1 VSPTTVALL
10 CLAVLAPTTAR
21 ARVVAVGSVLAS
33 DPRDSRVTLVPG
45 EYPAPGGA
53 VMLTEPVSLAVPPA
67 DVVTITDEPYVLSN
81 DPPDSWFT
89 ATHLR
94 ACMGPATVL
103 PDVLVPGSVVV
114 KLADGTVMEN
124 GKDYRLAERWAGVG
138 RVKDGRIPDGALVLV
153 SYRAARRRI
162 DAVAVDAA
170 GKVTL
175 VRGTPHRATPE
186 PPPVGS
192 GLRRIA
198 NIYRPY
204 GATVVEGWHIFRAG
218 QPFPEPDAA
227 EMARRGALVP
237 KTLEKLRNGEPVTI
251 VAWGDSVTVG
261 DDASSADD
269 TYARV
274 FLTRLRQRF
283 PKSTI
288 TMVNAGISASN
299 TEGRLP
305 ALQREVLAAR
315 PDLVTIEFV
324 NDMSL
329 PDDTVRANWRKALD
343 EIHAA
348 GAEAI
353 VITPHFTWPE
363 GMKKEHPRGGETRS
377 GVPVL
382 REVAKE
388 KGVALA
394 DASRRWAHLEE
405 EGIPY
410 TTLLANGI
418 NHPDN
423 RGHEMFARE
432 LLTFFPAEDTP

>member
-1 VSPTTVALL
+1 MNPVPLALV
-10 CLAVLAPTTAR
+10 CLTALAAAAR
-21 ARVVAVGSVLAS
+21 AAGPGRITTSGDTLTVEAGVYVTPEGT
-33 DPRDSRVTLVPG
+33 VTL
-45 EYPAPGGA
+45 EKPATLRVA
-53 VMLTEPVSLAVPPA
+53 AA
-67 DVVTITDEPYVLSN
+67 DVETVTGEAYVLSN

-114 KLADGTVMEN
+114 RLADGMVMEN

-138 RVKDGRIPDGALVLV
+138 RLKDGRIPDGALVLI

-162 DAVAVDAA
+162 DAVAVDGA

-175 VRGTPHRATPE
+175 VRGRPERAAPE
-186 PPPVGS
+186 PPPVGTGMS
-192 GLRRIA
+192 RLA

-204 GATVVEGWHIFRAG
+204 GAKSVEAAQIFRAG
-218 QPFPEPDAA
+218 APFAEPDAA

-237 KTLEKLRNGEPVTI
+237 KTVAKLRNGEPVTI
-251 VAWGDSVTVG
+251 AAWGDSVTVG

-274 FLTRLRQRF
+274 FLMSLRARF

-288 TMVNAGISASN
+288 TMINAGISASN
-299 TEGRLP
+299 TDGRLP
-305 ALQREVLAAR
+305 ALQREVLAAH

-324 NDMSL
+324 NDMAL
-329 PDDTVRANWRKALD
+329 PDDSVRANWRKALD
-343 EIHAA
+343 EIKAA
-348 GAEAI
+348 GAEVI
-353 VITPHFTWPE
+353 VITPHFIWPE
-363 GMKKEHPRGGETRS
+363 GMKKDGPRGGETRS
-377 GVPVL
+377 GVEVL
-382 REVAKE
+382 KKVAKE

-394 DASRRWAHLEE
+394 DASLRWAHLDG

-410 TTLLANGI
+410 ITLLVNGI
-418 NHPDN
+418 NHPGN
-423 RGHEMFARE
+423 RGHAMYARE
-432 LLTFFPAEDTP
+432 LLTFFPTKGQG